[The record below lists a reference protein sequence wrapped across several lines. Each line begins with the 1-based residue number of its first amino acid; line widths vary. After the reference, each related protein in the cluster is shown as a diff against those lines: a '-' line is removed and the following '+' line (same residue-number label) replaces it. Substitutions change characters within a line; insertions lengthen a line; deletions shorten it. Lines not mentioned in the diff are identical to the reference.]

1 MNPILFTHYLDDNN
15 DADLIVTRDDILT
28 DVNSLE
34 CGSLNKD
41 DSVIYDDYL
50 AFVLN
55 GINTYEDS
63 DEWVVLMISL
73 CLVENGSDICKE

>member
-41 DSVIYDDYL
+41 D
-50 AFVLN
+50 
-55 GINTYEDS
+55 T
-63 DEWVVLMISL
+63 
-73 CLVENGSDICKE
+73 